1 MEGVN
6 MSRSKKISVIF
17 LFLLTT
23 FVFASFARPQT
34 TNSNRP
40 KVADGD
46 DAQTVRVLLNEV
58 HQLRLAIQQSQI
70 SGYHTQVVIE
80 RMRSQ
85 QQIVERL
92 NERLRNTREEI
103 LRWKMYFPLQQIE
116 IQNQLKVLE
125 TNVREAVDANSRQ
138 RSEGEIEITKQR
150 LGLLTQEETFLR
162 ERESQLTTQL
172 QIEQAKLSELNDQLD
187 TVQRE
192 LEKPTQ

>member
-1 MEGVN
+1 
-6 MSRSKKISVIF
+6 MSPIKTISVIF

-23 FVFASFARPQT
+23 FVFASFGNPQT
-34 TNSNRP
+34 TNSNRA

-58 HQLRLAIQQSQI
+58 HQLRLAIQQSQL

-103 LRWKMYFPLQQIE
+103 LRWKMYFPLQQTE
-116 IQNQLKVLE
+116 MQNQLKILE
-125 TNVREAVDANSRQ
+125 TSVRESVEPNSRQ
-138 RSEGEIEITKQR
+138 RYEGEIEITKQR
-150 LGLLTQEETFLR
+150 LGLLTQEEPLLR

-187 TVQRE
+187 AVQRE
-192 LEKPTQ
+192 LEKTAR

>member
-1 MEGVN
+1 
-6 MSRSKKISVIF
+6 MSRIKTISVIF

-23 FVFASFARPQT
+23 FVFASFGNPQT
-34 TNSNRP
+34 TSGNRA
-40 KVADGD
+40 KVVEGD

-58 HQLRLAIQQSQI
+58 HQLRLAIQQSQL

-85 QQIVERL
+85 QQTVDRL

-103 LRWKMYFPLQQIE
+103 LRWKMYFPLQQTE
-116 IQNQLKVLE
+116 IQNQLKLLE
-125 TNVREAVDANSRQ
+125 TSVRESMDTNARQ
-138 RSEGEIEITKQR
+138 RYEGEIEVTKQR
-150 LGLLTQEETFLR
+150 LGLLAQEETLLR

-187 TVQRE
+187 AVQRE
-192 LEKPTQ
+192 LEKTAR

>member
-1 MEGVN
+1 
-6 MSRSKKISVIF
+6 MSHIKTISVIF

-23 FVFASFARPQT
+23 IVFASFASPQT
-34 TNSNRP
+34 TNLNRA

-58 HQLRLAIQQSQI
+58 HQLRLAIQQSQL
-70 SGYHTQVVIE
+70 SGHHTQVVIE

-103 LRWKMYFPLQQIE
+103 LRWKMYFPLQQTE
-116 IQNQLKVLE
+116 MQNQLKILE
-125 TNVREAVDANSRQ
+125 TSVRESVEPNSRQ
-138 RSEGEIEITKQR
+138 RYEGEIEITKQR
-150 LGLLTQEETFLR
+150 LGLLTQEETLLR

-187 TVQRE
+187 SVQRE
-192 LEKPTQ
+192 LEKTAR